1 MYQVHPQST
10 TGKAHESKKAKGS
23 TQDNH
28 KTRI

>member
-1 MYQVHPQST
+1 VQPQST

-28 KTRI
+28 KIRI